1 MPFHLARAFVYNKD
15 NRAACPQL
23 EPKGTVR
30 VTHIA
35 LYRAWRPQTFQDM
48 VGQQHIIQTL
58 QNAIREQ
65 RVSHA
70 YLFNGPRGTGKTT
83 AAKVLAK
90 AINCER
96 GPAPEPCNECNAC
109 RGITAGTVMDVVE
122 IDAASNRGI
131 DEIRDIRDKVRYAP
145 SEVRNK
151 VYIIDEVHMLTS
163 EAFNALLKTLEEPP
177 GHVIFIL
184 ATTEPHKLPATII
197 SRCQRFDF
205 RQVSLPEQTER
216 LRQICGQ
223 EGIQAEDDALA
234 YIARLSD
241 GGMRDAISLLE
252 QVSAYGGERITL
264 ADAVDV
270 TGGLAAE
277 QFAQLAE
284 AVRDRDAG
292 AVLPLVEGLMQ
303 AGKSA
308 DKCLENLVYYFRDLL
323 VIKLAPSGRTST
335 ERIVDQ
341 EQYRTMAESFSA
353 ERLFRMIDVL
363 NQYQTEIRHASLP
376 QTIFEVALMKICTLP
391 ESGSG
396 PAAAERTAVEAG
408 AVSPSSGAA
417 PAEVMRLQQR
427 IESLERKLEQMLRT
441 GVQPASGETAAAAS
455 EGAASRSSRSAGFG
469 NRSGAASSAG
479 GIARASVKLEPFLAA
494 AESQATGQVRMKW
507 SEILQR
513 VKEARITVHA
523 WLVDGEPVSAV
534 DNTVLVAFKN
544 TMHRE
549 TTEKPANREV
559 IERILQ
565 DSFGRPVRLATVMLK
580 EWQTAADA
588 GPAPAAEPLTLQPDE
603 QGGTP
608 SEPEWVEAAVKL
620 FGEDLVVVED
630 K

>member
-1 MPFHLARAFVYNKD
+1 M
-15 NRAACPQL
+15 
-23 EPKGTVR
+23 
-30 VTHIA
+30 THIA

-58 QNAIREQ
+58 QNAIRED

-96 GPAPEPCNECNAC
+96 GPAPEPCNECEAC

-145 SEVRNK
+145 SEVRTK
-151 VYIIDEVHMLTS
+151 VYIIDEVHMLTT

-177 GHVIFIL
+177 GHVMFIL

-205 RQVSLPEQTER
+205 RQVSLPEQTQR
-216 LRQICGQ
+216 LRQICDE
-223 EGIQAEDDALA
+223 EGIGAEEEALA

-252 QVSAYGGERITL
+252 QVSAYGGEQITL
-264 ADAVDV
+264 SNAVEV

-277 QFAQLAE
+277 QFSQLAE
-284 AVRDRDAG
+284 AVRDRNAG
-292 AVLPLVEGLMQ
+292 AILPLVEGLMQ

-323 VIKLAPSGRTST
+323 VIKLGPNGVATT

-341 EQYRTMAESFSA
+341 EPYRAMAEAFTS

-363 NQYQTEIRHASLP
+363 NQYQSEIRHATLP
-376 QTIFEVALMKICTLP
+376 QTIFEVALMKICTIP
-391 ESGSG
+391 ETAVSSTSGDHAATEANKMSS
-396 PAAAERTAVEAG
+396 AAA
-408 AVSPSSGAA
+408 PSAA
-417 PAEVMRLQQR
+417 ASADLMRMQQR
-427 IESLERKLEQMLRT
+427 IDTLERKLEQLLRS
-441 GVQPASGETAAAAS
+441 GVQPTGEEAKGTAA
-455 EGAASRSSRSAGFG
+455 EGTGQSRG
-469 NRSGAASSAG
+469 NNS
-479 GIARASVKLEPFLAA
+479 RASFGSRAGASPSSGGAVRSNVKLEPFLAA
-494 AESQATGQVRMKW
+494 ADGQAIAQVRMKW

-513 VKEARITVHA
+513 VKEMRITVHA
-523 WLVDGEPVSAV
+523 WLVDGEPVSAA
-534 DNTVLVAFKN
+534 DHTLLIAFKN

-559 IERILQ
+559 IEKVLEE
-565 DSFGRPVRLATVMLK
+565 SFSRPVRLATVMLK
-580 EWQTAADA
+580 EWQSASDS
-588 GPAPAAEPLTLQPDE
+588 APASSAETLVLQPDE
-603 QGGTP
+603 QGGP
-608 SEPEWVEAAVKL
+608 PAEPEWVEEAVKL
-620 FGEDLVVVED
+620 FGEDLVVIKD

>member
-1 MPFHLARAFVYNKD
+1 MS
-15 NRAACPQL
+15 
-23 EPKGTVR
+23 
-30 VTHIA
+30 HIA

-58 QNAIREQ
+58 QNAIRED

-83 AAKVLAK
+83 TAKVLAK

-96 GPAPEPCNECNAC
+96 GPSPEPCNVCDAC

-145 SEVRNK
+145 SEVRYK

-177 GHVIFIL
+177 AHVIFIL

-216 LRQICGQ
+216 LRQICAE
-223 EGIQAEDDALA
+223 EGISADEDALA

-252 QVSAYGGERITL
+252 QVSAYGGEHITL
-264 ADAVDV
+264 NDAVDV

-277 QFAQLAE
+277 QFEQLAE

-292 AVLPLVEGLMQ
+292 AILPLVEGLMQ

-323 VIKLAPSGRTST
+323 VLKLAPQGKAAAT

-341 EQYRTMAESFSA
+341 DKYRSMASSFSA
-353 ERLFRMIDVL
+353 ELLFRMIDVL
-363 NQYQTEIRHASLP
+363 NQYQLEIRHASLP
-376 QTIFEVALMKICTLP
+376 QTIFEVALMKICTLQ
-391 ESGSG
+391 ESGAS
-396 PAAAERTAVEAG
+396 PSVAEASASPRPTDAAA
-408 AVSPSSGAA
+408 SGG
-417 PAEVMRLQQR
+417 EVQRLQQR
-427 IESLERKLEQMLRT
+427 IDALERKIEQLLQS
-441 GVQPASGETAAAAS
+441 GVRPEGGAAAS
-455 EGAASRSSRSAGFG
+455 PDQGAARAGANRGANNFG
-469 NRSGAASSAG
+469 RSGTGGTGSS
-479 GIARASVKLEPFLAA
+479 IARVKLDPFLAA
-494 AESQATGQVRMKW
+494 AESQATTQVRMKW
-507 SEILQR
+507 ADILQR
-513 VKEARITVHA
+513 VKGNNISTHA
-523 WLVDGEPVSAV
+523 WFVNGEPVAAA
-534 DNTVLVAFKN
+534 DNTILVAFKN
-544 TMHRE
+544 SIHRE
-549 TTEKPANREV
+549 TTEKPANRDV
-559 IERILQ
+559 IERVLNEAYN
-565 DSFGRPVRLATVMLK
+565 RPVRLATVMLK
-580 EWQTAADA
+580 EWQAAA
-588 GPAPAAEPLTLQPDE
+588 ENGPAPAAELTLLQEDE
-603 QGGTP
+603 GGGP
-608 SEPEWVEAAVKL
+608 PPEPEWVEEAVKL
-620 FGEDLVVVED
+620 FGEDLVVIED
-630 K
+630 N

>member
-1 MPFHLARAFVYNKD
+1 MS
-15 NRAACPQL
+15 
-23 EPKGTVR
+23 
-30 VTHIA
+30 HIA
-35 LYRAWRPQTFQDM
+35 LYRAWRPQTFGDM

-70 YLFNGPRGTGKTT
+70 YLFNGPRGTGKTS
-83 AAKVLAK
+83 AAKIMAK
-90 AINCER
+90 AINCQR
-96 GPAPEPCNECNAC
+96 GPAPEPCNECDAC

-145 SEVRNK
+145 SEVRFK

-216 LRQICGQ
+216 LRLICDE
-223 EGIQAEDDALA
+223 EGIQAEADALA
-234 YIARLSD
+234 YLARLSD

-252 QVSAYGGERITL
+252 QVSAFGGERITL
-264 ADAVDV
+264 NDAVDV

-277 QFAQLAE
+277 QFSQLAD
-284 AVRDRDAG
+284 AVRDGNAG
-292 AVLPLVEGLMQ
+292 AILPLVEGLMQ
-303 AGKSA
+303 AGKSP
-308 DKCLENLVYYFRDLL
+308 DKCLENLIYYFRDLL
-323 VIKLAPSGRTST
+323 VLKLAPGRTAT

-341 EQYRTMAESFSA
+341 ERYRAMAEAFSA
-353 ERLFRMIDVL
+353 DRLFRMIDVL
-363 NQYQTEIRHASLP
+363 NQYMGEIRHASLP
-376 QTIFEVALMKICTLP
+376 QTIFEVALMKVCTLQDTNA
-391 ESGSG
+391 GG
-396 PAAAERTAVEAG
+396 AAAARVEADSANKAAAG
-408 AVSPSSGAA
+408 GAA
-417 PAEVMRLQQR
+417 PAEVARLQQR
-427 IESLERKLEQMLRT
+427 IDTLERKLEELSRSGVRPAGEAASAGSESTANKGGRT
-441 GVQPASGETAAAAS
+441 GSGFR
-455 EGAASRSSRSAGFG
+455 GG
-469 NRSGAASSAG
+469 NTSP
-479 GIARASVKLEPFLAA
+479 GIARATVKLGPYLAA

-549 TTEKPANREV
+549 TTEKPANREL
-559 IERILQ
+559 IEGVLQ
-565 DSFGRPVRLATVMLK
+565 ETFGRPVKLATVMMK
-580 EWQTAADA
+580 EWQAADK
-588 GPAPAAEPLTLQPDE
+588 GPAPDAEPLTLQQE
-603 QGGTP
+603 EAGGEP
-608 SEPEWVEAAVKL
+608 QRPEWIEEAVKL

>member
-1 MPFHLARAFVYNKD
+1 M
-15 NRAACPQL
+15 
-23 EPKGTVR
+23 
-30 VTHIA
+30 THIA

-58 QNAIREQ
+58 QNAIRED

-96 GPAPEPCNECNAC
+96 GPAPEPCNECDAC

-145 SEVRNK
+145 SEVRTK
-151 VYIIDEVHMLTS
+151 VYIIDEVHMLTT

-216 LRQICGQ
+216 LRRICDE
-223 EGIQAEDDALA
+223 EGIGAEDEALA

-252 QVSAYGGERITL
+252 QVSAYAAEQITL
-264 ADAVDV
+264 IDAVEV

-284 AVRDRDAG
+284 AVRDRNAG
-292 AVLPLVEGLMQ
+292 AILPLVEGLMQ

-323 VIKLAPSGRTST
+323 VIKLGPQGRAST

-341 EQYRTMAESFSA
+341 EQFKAMAEAFSS

-363 NQYQTEIRHASLP
+363 NQYQTEIRHATLP

-391 ESGSG
+391 ETPASGL
-396 PAAAERTAVEAG
+396 PDDHAG
-408 AVSPSSGAA
+408 RGANAA
-417 PAEVMRLQQR
+417 PAQVSAAAAPPEMLRLQQR
-427 IESLERKLEQMLRT
+427 VETLERRLEQLLRT
-441 GVQPASGETAAAAS
+441 GVQPAGEESKGTAAEAAGS
-455 EGAASRSSRSAGFG
+455 SQTRGGRGAAFGNRGGAASPSGGTVRS
-469 NRSGAASSAG
+469 N
-479 GIARASVKLEPFLAA
+479 VKLEPFLAA
-494 AESQATGQVRMKW
+494 AEGQAIAQVRMKW

-513 VKEARITVHA
+513 VKEMRITVHA
-523 WLVDGEPVSAV
+523 WLVDGEPVSAA
-534 DNTVLVAFKN
+534 DNTLLIAFKN

-559 IERILQ
+559 IEKVLEE
-565 DSFGRPVRLATVMLK
+565 SFSRPVKLATVMLK
-580 EWQTAADA
+580 DWQSASDS
-588 GPAPAAEPLTLQPDE
+588 APASSAEPLFLQPDE
-603 QGGTP
+603 QSGPP
-608 SEPEWVEAAVKL
+608 SEPEWIEEAVKL
-620 FGEDLVVVED
+620 FGEDLVVIKD

>member
-1 MPFHLARAFVYNKD
+1 M
-15 NRAACPQL
+15 
-23 EPKGTVR
+23 
-30 VTHIA
+30 THIA
-35 LYRAWRPQTFQDM
+35 LYRSWRPQTFRDM
-48 VGQQHIIQTL
+48 VGQQHIVQTL

-96 GPAPEPCNECNAC
+96 GPATEPCNECDAC
-109 RGITAGTVMDVVE
+109 LGITAGTIMDVVE

-145 SEVRNK
+145 SDVRNK

-177 GHVIFIL
+177 AHVVFIL

-205 RQVSLPEQTER
+205 RQVPLPEQTER
-216 LRQICGQ
+216 LRRICKD
-223 EGIQAEDDALA
+223 EGIEAEEDALA

-252 QVSAYGGERITL
+252 QVSAYDGERITL
-264 ADAVDV
+264 AGAVDV

-277 QFAQLAE
+277 QFAQLAD
-284 AVRDRDAG
+284 AVRERNAG

-323 VIKLAPSGRTST
+323 VIKLAPQGRAST
-335 ERIVDQ
+335 ERLVDQ
-341 EQYRTMAESFSA
+341 ERYQAMAEAFSS
-353 ERLFRMIDVL
+353 ERLFKMIDVL
-363 NQYQTEIRHASLP
+363 NQYQIEIRHASLP

-391 ESGSG
+391 EAGDASRAERHIS
-396 PAAAERTAVEAG
+396 AAAGQSAEGPSASGGAPPAEVARLQKRIDALEEKLEQLLRSGVRSAG
-408 AVSPSSGAA
+408 DGTGAGDAADGRGGGKTNRAGQFGARSSGATSGIPRSGVKLA
-417 PAEVMRLQQR
+417 PYV
-427 IESLERKLEQMLRT
+427 
-441 GVQPASGETAAAAS
+441 AAAGS
-455 EGAASRSSRSAGFG
+455 EAT
-469 NRSGAASSAG
+469 N
-479 GIARASVKLEPFLAA
+479 GI
-494 AESQATGQVRMKW
+494 RMKW

-523 WLVDGEPVSAV
+523 WLVDGEPVAADDKS
-534 DNTVLVAFKN
+534 VLVAFKN

-549 TTEKPANREV
+549 TTEKPANREL
-559 IERILQ
+559 IERVMQ
-565 DSFGRPVRLATVMLK
+565 ESFGKPLMLATVMMK
-580 EWQTAADA
+580 DWQAAADA
-588 GPAPAAEPLTLQPDE
+588 GPAAAAEPLLMHSDE
-603 QGGTP
+603 QGAV
-608 SEPEWVEAAVKL
+608 SSQPEWIEEAVKL
-620 FGEDLVVVED
+620 FGEDLVVVEE

>member
-1 MPFHLARAFVYNKD
+1 MS
-15 NRAACPQL
+15 
-23 EPKGTVR
+23 
-30 VTHIA
+30 HIA
-35 LYRAWRPQTFQDM
+35 LYRAWRPQTFRDM

-58 QNAIREQ
+58 QNAIREN

-83 AAKVLAK
+83 TAKVMAK

-96 GPAPEPCNECNAC
+96 GPATEPCNECDAC

-145 SEVRNK
+145 SEVRFK

-177 GHVIFIL
+177 AHVIFIL

-216 LRQICGQ
+216 LRQICEE
-223 EGIQAEDDALA
+223 EGISADEDALA

-264 ADAVDV
+264 NDAVDV

-277 QFAQLAE
+277 QFEQLAE
-284 AVRDRDAG
+284 AIRDRNAG
-292 AVLPLVEGLMQ
+292 AILPLVEGLMQ

-323 VIKLAPSGRTST
+323 VLKLAPKGKAAT

-341 EQYRTMAESFSA
+341 DKYAEMAGAFSA
-353 ERLFRMIDVL
+353 ELLFRMIDVL
-363 NQYQTEIRHASLP
+363 NQNQLEIRQAALP
-376 QTIFEVALMKICTLP
+376 QTIFEVALMKICTLR
-391 ESGSG
+391 EADDQGSAVARAAVSTTLE
-396 PAAAERTAVEAG
+396 AAA
-408 AVSPSSGAA
+408 SDS
-417 PAEVMRLQQR
+417 EVQRLQQR
-427 IESLERKLEQMLRT
+427 IDTLERKIEQLL
-441 GVQPASGETAAAAS
+441 QSGTRPGNPSPEQ
-455 EGAASRSSRSAGFG
+455 GAPRGGG
-469 NRSGAASSAG
+469 NRSGNSFSRAGSG
-479 GIARASVKLEPFLAA
+479 GIGGSIARVKLDPFLAA
-494 AESQATGQVRMKW
+494 ADSPASGQVRMKW
-507 SEILQR
+507 ADILQR
-513 VKEARITVHA
+513 VKSHNISTHA
-523 WLVDGEPVSAV
+523 WFVNGEPVAAA
-534 DNTVLVAFKN
+534 DNTILVAFKN
-544 TMHRE
+544 SIHRE

-559 IERILQ
+559 IERVLNEVYN
-565 DSFGRPVRLATVMLK
+565 RPVRLATVMLK
-580 EWQTAADA
+580 EWQTAAEKGVSPAEELTMLQEDERG
-588 GPAPAAEPLTLQPDE
+588 GPPP
-603 QGGTP
+603 
-608 SEPEWVEAAVKL
+608 EPEWVEEAVKL

-630 K
+630 N

>member
-1 MPFHLARAFVYNKD
+1 MS
-15 NRAACPQL
+15 
-23 EPKGTVR
+23 
-30 VTHIA
+30 HIA

-58 QNAIREQ
+58 QNAIRED

-83 AAKVLAK
+83 TAKVLAK

-96 GPAPEPCNECNAC
+96 GPATEPCNVCDAC

-145 SEVRNK
+145 SEVRFK

-177 GHVIFIL
+177 AHVIFIL

-216 LRQICGQ
+216 LGRICAE
-223 EGIQAEDDALA
+223 EGISADEDALA

-252 QVSAYGGERITL
+252 QVSAYGGEHITL
-264 ADAVDV
+264 SDAVEV

-277 QFAQLAE
+277 QFEQLAE
-284 AVRDRDAG
+284 AIRDRNAG
-292 AVLPLVEGLMQ
+292 AILPLVEGLMQ

-323 VIKLAPSGRTST
+323 VLKLAPQGRAAT

-341 EQYRTMAESFSA
+341 DKYRSMAASFSS
-353 ERLFRMIDVL
+353 ELLFRMIDVL
-363 NQYQTEIRHASLP
+363 NQYQLEIRHAALP
-376 QTIFEVALMKICTLP
+376 QTIFEVALMKICTLQDT
-391 ESGSG
+391 SGGRAS
-396 PAAAERTAVEAG
+396 
-408 AVSPSSGAA
+408 A
-417 PAEVMRLQQR
+417 PADAPAPEAASQGAPGGEVQRLQQR
-427 IESLERKLEQMLRT
+427 IDTLERKIEQLLQS
-441 GVQPASGETAAAAS
+441 GVRPEGGGAGQAQASPASRGGGKGTNNF
-455 EGAASRSSRSAGFG
+455 GA
-469 NRSGAASSAG
+469 RSGAG
-479 GIARASVKLEPFLAA
+479 GMGGSIARVKLDPFLAA
-494 AESQATGQVRMKW
+494 AESQASGQVRMKW
-507 SEILQR
+507 ADILQR
-513 VKEARITVHA
+513 VKGHNISTHA
-523 WLVDGEPVSAV
+523 WFVNGEPVSAAE
-534 DNTVLVAFKN
+534 NTILVAFKN
-544 TMHRE
+544 SIHRE

-559 IERILQ
+559 IERVLHEVYN
-565 DSFGRPVRLATVMLK
+565 RPVRLATVMLK
-580 EWQTAADA
+580 EWQTASEK
-588 GPAPAAEPLTLQPDE
+588 GPAPADELTLLQEDE
-603 QGGTP
+603 RGGP
-608 SEPEWVEAAVKL
+608 PPEPEWVEEAVKL
-620 FGEDLVVVED
+620 FGEDLVVIED